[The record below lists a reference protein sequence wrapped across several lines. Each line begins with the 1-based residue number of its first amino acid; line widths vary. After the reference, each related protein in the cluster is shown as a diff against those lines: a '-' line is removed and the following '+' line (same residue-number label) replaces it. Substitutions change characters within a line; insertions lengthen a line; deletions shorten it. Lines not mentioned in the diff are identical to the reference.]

1 MEDKLNPFTEA
12 QSDDYDFVLNAVS
25 KNFNRQKFILISQ
38 ILDRAL

>member
-1 MEDKLNPFTEA
+1 MEDKLNPFTEV

-25 KNFNRQKFILISQ
+25 INFNRQNFILISQ